1 MKDIKTTSISDQV
14 VSRFSEKNCIV
25 INHAA
30 PSSVQDDEQALEY
43 VWHRVMC
50 ADKHWNIHFLCTP
63 QGNVYQI
70 NSVLLHV
77 CFDHG
82 RISFQELQKSL
93 YVDEFQLT
101 DSLPDTGRENPRMLN
116 LCGVYGVK

>member
-30 PSSVQDDEQALEY
+30 PASVQNDEEALEY
-43 VWHRVMC
+43 VWYEVMC
-50 ADKHWNIHFLCTP
+50 SGNHWNIHFLCTP
-63 QGNVYQI
+63 QGNVY
-70 NSVLLHV
+70 LLNPAALHH

-82 RISFQELQKSL
+82 RMSFQELKKSL
-93 YVDEFQLT
+93 FVGEYQLT
-101 DSLPDTGRENPRMLN
+101 DSLPDTGIQNPRMLN
-116 LCGVYGVK
+116 LCGVYGIK